1 MPSSGWPS
9 NSCFVALVRVDPVR
23 ALHSSCPTWA
33 RPSMPFV
40 STANALTHFGLSTH
54 HWRLSNPAR
63 FTPLVAFYASFSL
76 PSFLVDLPSDHPCRL
91 SLPPFL
97 APFLP
102 LSTFGHLRLAILLR
116 PCLFYPRI
124 RLASIMA
131 ELNAG
136 RHFCLAM
143 AAALVIP
150 GQWMLSAI
158 GLGSPGLVC
167 TAFGFLWPMRPRGV
181 CQQCRVGAY
190 LTHRLQPW

>member
-1 MPSSGWPS
+1 MLFL
-9 NSCFVALVRVDPVR
+9 NSFFSPIG
-23 ALHSSCPTWA
+23 LH
-33 RPSMPFV
+33 
-40 STANALTHFGLSTH
+40 
-54 HWRLSNPAR
+54 
-63 FTPLVAFYASFSL
+63 
-76 PSFLVDLPSDHPCRL
+76 
-91 SLPPFL
+91 
-97 APFLP
+97 
-102 LSTFGHLRLAILLR
+102 
-116 PCLFYPRI
+116 LFYPRI

-181 CQQCRVGAY
+181 CQQCRVLGARGDPS
-190 LTHRLQPW
+190 LDGLLCALGMSMLVLLQPVRVGPKGSHLPTVFANHPLETFPCLFPF